1 MHSVRLNILSLK
13 YQRFLLLGRKDIG
26 IRKFKFV
33 AKNQFLFEIISK
45 KILIAR
51 SFFITETKII
61 QLFTK
66 MSILV

>member
-33 AKNQFLFEIISK
+33 AKNQFLFEIFSK
-45 KILIAR
+45 KNIDR
-51 SFFITETKII
+51 
-61 QLFTK
+61 
-66 MSILV
+66 